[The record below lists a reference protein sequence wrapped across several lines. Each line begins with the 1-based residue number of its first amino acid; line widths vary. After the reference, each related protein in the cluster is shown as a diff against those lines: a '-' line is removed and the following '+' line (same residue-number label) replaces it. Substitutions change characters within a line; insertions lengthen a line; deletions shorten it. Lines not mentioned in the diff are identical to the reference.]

1 MREQVLLH
9 TTSIHYVVM
18 LARSISRCAVD
29 KYSKGFSAV
38 QVSHLLLFVFA
49 AECHILASWVETKEV
64 DCGVLLAVS

>member
-9 TTSIHYVVM
+9 TTSIHYVVIQ
-18 LARSISRCAVD
+18 ARSISRCAVD
-29 KYSKGFSAV
+29 KYSKGFSVV

-49 AECHILASWVETKEV
+49 ADCHFLASWVETKEV